1 MVHAA
6 LGLRFFRSGTLLEK
20 DVSPGKAK
28 HPRTRLVS
36 QRRQSPPAAVGALDD
51 TCFLSRQEQPC
62 RVRGGRGEGLAGLS
76 AALPSVPS
84 VVPPRRETRG
94 LVEQSPCWF
103 GSPQEIRAGRAHC
116 RLVLAT

>member
-36 QRRQSPPAAVGALDD
+36 QRRQPPPAAVGALDD
-51 TCFLSRQEQPC
+51 TCFLSRREQLC

-76 AALPSVPS
+76 AALPSVPG
-84 VVPPRRETRG
+84 VVPP
-94 LVEQSPCWF
+94 
-103 GSPQEIRAGRAHC
+103 GRA
-116 RLVLAT
+116 V